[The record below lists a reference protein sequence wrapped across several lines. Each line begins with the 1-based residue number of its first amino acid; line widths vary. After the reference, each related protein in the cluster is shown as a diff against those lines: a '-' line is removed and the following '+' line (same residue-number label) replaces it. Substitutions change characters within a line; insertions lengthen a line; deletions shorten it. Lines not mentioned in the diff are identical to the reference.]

1 MVERRTAKCGFYH
14 LRILRCQAGHHPGYR
29 ATPREY
35 LRRDAELIRAHDPS
49 LFERMKKNRITM
61 TQAVWQ

>member
-14 LRILRCQAGHHPGYR
+14 LRIQRCQAR
-29 ATPREY
+29 ASPRLSVHSPEY
-35 LRRDAELIRAHDPS
+35 PQRDAELIRAYDPS
-49 LFERMKKNRITM
+49 LFEQMPENRITM